1 MHSSLIPMGDL
12 LPSSLGPHMSLMNLI
27 KQLGDDFDLL
37 TLSDEWLEEE
47 RKSVSSELERA
58 AKELR
63 AIIIAQRAK
72 KLLQD
77 KNMVAV
83 QSLIKS
89 NEGNITDVLINIMS
103 LPEAL
108 KLLSKADKDSINDIL
123 IHAQIEGWNKDGY
136 DLNNSFKLV
145 QSKLAQKKD

>member
-1 MHSSLIPMGDL
+1 MGDFI
-12 LPSSLGPHMSLMNLI
+12 PISIGPNMSLMNLI

-47 RKSVSSELERA
+47 RKSVSSDLERS

-89 NEGNITDVLINIMS
+89 NDGNVTDVLINIMS
-103 LPEAL
+103 LPQAL
-108 KLLSKADKDSINDIL
+108 ELISKADQDSLNDIL
-123 IHAQIEGWNKDGY
+123 IHAQIEGWSKDGY
-136 DLNNSFKLV
+136 DLKNSFKV
-145 QSKLAQKKD
+145 AHNKLDQKAKHEG

>member
-1 MHSSLIPMGDL
+1 MGDFT
-12 LPSSLGPHMSLMNLI
+12 PTSIGPYMSLMNLI
-27 KQLGDDFDLL
+27 KQLGEDFDLL

-47 RKSVSSELERA
+47 RKSVSADLERC
-58 AKELR
+58 AKDLR

-83 QSLIKS
+83 QSLVKS
-89 NEGNITDVLINIMS
+89 NDGNITDVLVNIMS

-108 KLLSKADKDSINDIL
+108 ELLSQADKDNLSDIL
-123 IHAQIEGWNKDGY
+123 IHAQIEGWSKDGY
-136 DLNNSFKLV
+136 DFKNSFQVIHNKLN
-145 QSKLAQKKD
+145 KKAKNER

>member
-1 MHSSLIPMGDL
+1 MGDF
-12 LPSSLGPHMSLMNLI
+12 LPNSIGPYMSLMNLI
-27 KQLGDDFDLL
+27 KQLGEDFDLL

-47 RKSVSSELERA
+47 RKSVSSDLERC
-58 AKELR
+58 AKELK

-83 QSLIKS
+83 QSLVKS
-89 NEGNITDVLINIMS
+89 NDGNITDVLVNIMS

-108 KLLSKADKDSINDIL
+108 ELLSQADKDSLSDIL
-123 IHAQIEGWNKDGY
+123 IHAQIEGWNKDGH
-136 DLNNSFKLV
+136 DFKNSFQLAHNKL
-145 QSKLAQKKD
+145 SQKAKK

>member
-1 MHSSLIPMGDL
+1 MGDF
-12 LPSSLGPHMSLMNLI
+12 LPTSIGPYMSLMNLI
-27 KQLGDDFDLL
+27 KQLGEDFDLL

-47 RKSVSSELERA
+47 RKSVSSDLERC
-58 AKELR
+58 AKELK

-83 QSLIKS
+83 QSLVKS
-89 NEGNITDVLINIMS
+89 NDGNITDVLINIMS

-108 KLLSKADKDSINDIL
+108 ELLSQADKDSLSDIL
-123 IHAQIEGWNKDGY
+123 IHAQIEGWNKDGH
-136 DLNNSFKLV
+136 DLKNSFQLAHNKL
-145 QSKLAQKKD
+145 SKKVKNEG